1 MKIRVTIHHFIRKNY
16 NLFRVFLII
25 LSGQLLLIWC
35 FKFKFL
41 IKFHQGSILLFM
53 AGNGR
58 GDVLGPQ
65 IFQKNLGSLTSG

>member
-1 MKIRVTIHHFIRKNY
+1 M
-16 NLFRVFLII
+16 II

-41 IKFHQGSILLFM
+41 IKFHQGSIPLFM
-53 AGNGR
+53 AGNGQ